1 MDRPSRSYTGSV
13 PGVGK
18 DKRTAPRR
26 KLLIIDD
33 DRAFVV
39 LAAAI
44 LRDAGFLVL
53 EAHDAM
59 QGFMYAQQDP
69 PAIIL
74 LDMQMPAGGGMNLLQ
89 KVREVPRLRSI
100 PIIVVTASTEEELVA
115 TVQARGA
122 VDVLR
127 KPVDRDRLVSMV
139 TAVLEMATRPANPP
153 PS

>member
-1 MDRPSRSYTGSV
+1 VDRPSRSYTGIA
-13 PGVGK
+13 PRVGQ
-18 DKRTAPRR
+18 DQRSGPRR

-69 PAIIL
+69 PGIIL
-74 LDMQMPAGGGMNLLQ
+74 LDMQMPAGGGMNLLERVQ
-89 KVREVPRLRSI
+89 GI
-100 PIIVVTASTEEELVA
+100 PKLKQIPVVVVTASTDEGLADKVRA
-115 TVQARGA
+115 MGA
-122 VDVLR
+122 VGLLQ
-127 KPVDRDRLVSMV
+127 KPVDRDHLLNLVSS
-139 TAVLEMATRPANPP
+139 VLDPDPN
-153 PS
+153 SD

>member
-1 MDRPSRSYTGSV
+1 LDRPSRSYTGIA

-44 LRDAGFLVL
+44 LRDAGFMVL

-59 QGFMYAQQDP
+59 QGYMYAQQDP

-74 LDMQMPAGGGMNLLQ
+74 LDMQMPAGGGMSMLD
-89 KVREVPRLRSI
+89 KVQGISRLSRI
-100 PIIVVTASTEEELVA
+100 PIVVVTASTEEGLEEAV
-115 TVQARGA
+115 RKKGA
-122 VDVLR
+122 VGILH
-127 KPVDRDRLVSMV
+127 KPVDRDTLVDLVNSI
-139 TAVLEMATRPANPP
+139 LEDGARQP
-153 PS
+153 

>member
-1 MDRPSRSYTGSV
+1 MDRPSRSYTGAV

-18 DKRTAPRR
+18 NKRTTPKH

-74 LDMQMPAGGGMNLLQ
+74 LDMQMPAGGGMNLLER
-89 KVREVPRLRSI
+89 VRAVPRLQKI
-100 PIIVVTASTEEELVA
+100 PIIVVTASSDEGLANEVKTK
-115 TVQARGA
+115 GA
-122 VDVLR
+122 VGLLE
-127 KPVDRDRLVSMV
+127 KPVDRDQLVNLVHSI
-139 TAVLEMATRPANPP
+139 LEPNSA

>member
-1 MDRPSRSYTGSV
+1 LDRPSRSYTGIA
-13 PGVGK
+13 PRVGK
-18 DKRTAPRR
+18 DKRTAPKR

-44 LRDAGFLVL
+44 LRDAGFMVL

-59 QGFMYAQQDP
+59 QGYMFAQQDP

-89 KVREVPRLRSI
+89 RVQGIPRLARI
-100 PIIVVTASTEEELVA
+100 PIVVVTASIEEGLDESVRA
-115 TVQARGA
+115 KGA

-139 TAVLEMATRPANPP
+139 TSILENESQKA
-153 PS
+153 

>member
-1 MDRPSRSYTGSV
+1 
-13 PGVGK
+13 VGK

-44 LRDAGFLVL
+44 LRDAGFMVL

-89 KVREVPRLRSI
+89 KVCEVPRLRSI
-100 PIIVVTASTEEELVA
+100 PIIVITASTEEGLVEA
-115 TVQARGA
+115 VRAKGA
-122 VDVLR
+122 IDVLR
-127 KPVDRDRLVSMV
+127 KPVDRDRLVSIV
-139 TAVLEMATRPANPP
+139 TAILENGSPP
-153 PS
+153 G